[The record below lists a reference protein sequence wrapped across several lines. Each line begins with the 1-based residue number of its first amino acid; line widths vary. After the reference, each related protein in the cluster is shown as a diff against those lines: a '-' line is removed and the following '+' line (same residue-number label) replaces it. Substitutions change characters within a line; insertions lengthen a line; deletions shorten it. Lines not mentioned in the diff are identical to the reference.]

1 MSDQD
6 FAKRL
11 DIPLDRLIE
20 EKERFKETDEVDW
33 RRRKVLK
40 GSGVEE
46 KFKGILQGM
55 RNELHGNAATATA

>member
-1 MSDQD
+1 M
-6 FAKRL
+6 
-11 DIPLDRLIE
+11 
-20 EKERFKETDEVDW
+20 
-33 RRRKVLK
+33 LK